1 MTSQNRASILPNL
14 FLSGDEHQISMT
26 RLVIQIP
33 CLNEEETI
41 GLTIKELPREITGI
55 DQIEILVINDGSEDN
70 TVQAAL
76 SAGAHHVISHTCN
89 RGLAAAYISGLEQ
102 ALRLGANIIV
112 NTDADNQYR
121 GSEIERL
128 IQPILRGEADIVIGS
143 RPIGQIEH
151 FSTTKKIL
159 HRFGSFVVRWISGT
173 SVIDVAS
180 GFRAVSREAARHLFV
195 YNPYTYTIETIIQAS
210 QQNLK
215 IASVPIATNKDLRRS
230 RLIKSIPQYLTW
242 SILTILRVYIIYR
255 PMRFFAL
262 LMLLTGFP
270 GLLLVG
276 RFLILYMMGQGN
288 GYIQSLQIGVG
299 LIVVSLLMLVG
310 GVLADLSAMNRRLL
324 EDLKR
329 KIGRLED
336 RLD

>member
-1 MTSQNRASILPNL
+1 
-14 FLSGDEHQISMT
+14 MT

-41 GLTIKELPREITGI
+41 ALTIRELPRKITGI
-55 DQIEILVINDGSEDN
+55 DQIDILVINDGSEDN

-76 SAGAHHVISHTCN
+76 NAGAHHVISHTCN
-89 RGLAAAYISGLEQ
+89 RGLAAAYISGLEH
-102 ALRLGANIIV
+102 ALRLRADIIV

-121 GSEIERL
+121 ASDIERL

-143 RPIGQIEH
+143 RPIEQIEH
-151 FSTTKKIL
+151 FSVTKKIL

-173 SVIDVAS
+173 SVIDATS

-195 YNPYTYTIETIIQAS
+195 YNQYTYTIETIIQAS

-230 RLIKSIPQYLTW
+230 RLIRSIPQYLTR

-255 PMRFFAL
+255 PIRFFAV
-262 LMLLTGFP
+262 LMLVTGLP
-270 GLLLVG
+270 GLILVG
-276 RFLILYMMGQGN
+276 RFLVLYVMGQF
-288 GYIQSLQIGVG
+288 GYVQSLQIGTG
-299 LIVVSLLMLVG
+299 LIVISLLFLVG
-310 GVLADLSAMNRRLL
+310 GVLADLNAINRRLL
-324 EDLKR
+324 EDLRTKLS
-329 KIGRLED
+329 RLED
-336 RLD
+336 RFG

>member
-1 MTSQNRASILPNL
+1 
-14 FLSGDEHQISMT
+14 MT

-41 GLTIKELPREITGI
+41 ALTIRELPRKITGI
-55 DQIEILVINDGSEDN
+55 DQIDILVINDGSEDN

-76 SAGAHHVISHTCN
+76 NAGAHQVISHTCN
-89 RGLAAAYISGLEQ
+89 RGLAAAYISGLEH
-102 ALRLGANIIV
+102 ALRLRADIIV

-121 GSEIERL
+121 ASDIERL

-143 RPIGQIEH
+143 RPIEQIEH
-151 FSTTKKIL
+151 FSVTKKIL

-173 SVIDVAS
+173 SVIDATS

-195 YNPYTYTIETIIQAS
+195 YNRYTYTIETIIQAS

-230 RLIKSIPQYLTW
+230 RLIRSIPQYLTR

-255 PMRFFAL
+255 PIRFFAV
-262 LMLLTGFP
+262 LTLVTGLP
-270 GLLLVG
+270 GLILVG
-276 RFLILYMMGQGN
+276 RFLVLYVMGQF
-288 GYIQSLQIGVG
+288 GYVQSLQIGTG
-299 LIVVSLLMLVG
+299 LIVISLLFLVG
-310 GVLADLSAMNRRLL
+310 GVLADLNAMNRRLL
-324 EDLKR
+324 EDLRTKLS
-329 KIGRLED
+329 RLED
-336 RLD
+336 RFG

>member
-1 MTSQNRASILPNL
+1 
-14 FLSGDEHQISMT
+14 MT

-41 GLTIKELPREITGI
+41 ALTIRELPRKITGI
-55 DQIEILVINDGSEDN
+55 DQIDILVINDGSEDN

-76 SAGAHHVISHTCN
+76 NAGAHQVISHTCN
-89 RGLAAAYISGLEQ
+89 RGLAAAYISGLEH
-102 ALRLGANIIV
+102 ALRLRADIIV

-121 GSEIERL
+121 ASDIERL

-143 RPIGQIEH
+143 RPIEQIEH
-151 FSTTKKIL
+151 FSVTKKIL

-173 SVIDVAS
+173 SVIDATS

-195 YNPYTYTIETIIQAS
+195 YNRYTYTIETIIQAS

-230 RLIKSIPQYLTW
+230 RLIKSIPQYLTR

-255 PMRFFAL
+255 PIRFFAV
-262 LMLLTGFP
+262 LTLVTGLP
-270 GLLLVG
+270 GLILVG
-276 RFLILYMMGQGN
+276 RFLVLYVMGQF
-288 GYIQSLQIGVG
+288 GYVQSLQIGTG
-299 LIVVSLLMLVG
+299 LIVISLLFLVG
-310 GVLADLSAMNRRLL
+310 GVLADLNAMNRRLL
-324 EDLKR
+324 EDLRTKLS
-329 KIGRLED
+329 RLED
-336 RLD
+336 RFG